1 MSSRLE
7 SRNFKAFALLSCS
20 VLALTAAPKVA
31 RAGGTF
37 VVDVTTDTSLTTPI
51 VTPPGYDQTTFAIGN
66 MATLTLQPGS
76 DPTATV
82 FITPL
87 TGSGALVNN
96 GNITT
101 VGAAIAPDGD
111 NFTDAGVT
119 ITNNGAITANLTG
132 ITVPSQAYAL
142 SNGSYGL
149 GDITNAGNIT
159 AIGGGGINTGPN
171 NNVTNSGNI
180 TADGTAINAFDSV
193 LINTGAIHSNQGAG
207 IYAFGNVG
215 YPASNSGTIYGKTIG
230 AELDGYTLTNS
241 GTITSPGVAVAVD
254 PYGTLINQAAG
265 VINGNIGVSI
275 YGYTFIAAIDNAG
288 TINGNVTFAR
298 PTDLNASDNSY
309 VGRTGSVLN
318 GTIFLGTGSVTN
330 AGLINGGAQSV
341 VFVGDAASTLTLQ
354 TGSTLIGDAVGSTT
368 VGATNALILQGNGT
382 ANNNFDNF
390 NTLDVQG
397 NGTWTLG
404 GNSTIGNT
412 SVTAGAL
419 VVTGELTSAFN
430 IHSGAT
436 LQGSSASLLAQ
447 GAVVD
452 SGALVFDQSTDG
464 TFANAI
470 TGTGNLTKQNSGALT
485 LSGNTSVALTTVAGG
500 SLIVTGTLT
509 SAIKVNS
516 GGLLQGTTASLLA
529 QGAIVD
535 NGQVVFDQATNGTFA
550 NAITGSGNLTKQN
563 LGALTLSGTSS
574 VGSTTIAGGTLI
586 VTGALSSAL
595 VVDSGATLQGNTATL
610 LAQGG
615 VVDNGQL
622 VFDQATNATFANAIT
637 GSGNLTKENVG
648 ALTLSGTSSV
658 GSTTVADG
666 TLIVTGPL
674 TSAFSVDS
682 GATLRGASS
691 SLLGAIADSGAVVFD
706 QATDGTSAD
715 AITGAGN
722 LTKLNSGNLTLSGT
736 SSVGSTTVAGGA
748 LIVTGALTSGY
759 TIDSGATL
767 QGNSSSLLAQGTV
780 ADNGALVFDQAA
792 NGTFANAIVGSGSL
806 VKENSGLLA
815 LNGISAVATTAVDAG
830 NLQIGDAAHPTAQL
844 TSVVTIAAGATLSGH
859 GTVVGGVTNN
869 GGTVSPGGTIG
880 VLTIDGDYSQ
890 TSTGTLSIEVT
901 PTTSST
907 LVVTGVAHLDGT
919 LQFVTDPGLYRKG
932 TTYDFLNAGSV
943 VGAFSSV
950 TSTNGVP
957 FDVVV
962 DGGGLSAV
970 ATAGNVV
977 ALGGTRNQTAVEHGF
992 VNYPMGV
999 SDFDPVANA
1008 LIALPTSAQQNA
1020 AFDRLGGEIDADFL
1034 TVGRDRTRDF
1044 LGGLEDQQALHGEQ
1058 DVTRDP
1064 ALWGYATG
1072 GADSVD
1078 GDGNAHSFN
1087 LSSVGAVIGGDADLG
1102 ANTTLGLAGSY
1113 DHTTIGLSGS
1123 PQSGDLDAG
1132 TIGLYGEQRL
1142 GVFFVDAA
1150 GSFSFDRGQTRRTIA
1165 FSTIDRR
1172 ADGTFTGNADGV
1184 LISVGAR
1191 LRAPGDWLIEPALT
1205 ITETGVRQG
1214 GFTEAGA
1221 TGADLAVSSK
1231 TEDSTESLAGAR
1243 FSKAFGDSGWRV
1255 DGRLAWAH
1263 EFNDAQ
1269 PNIAESFAAAPGTGF
1284 ELVGAKP
1291 GQDFA
1296 VIGAGLNFKA
1306 TTRLSFFGRYDGA
1319 FGGRQTD
1326 QSGDFGFKYAW

>member
-1 MSSRLE
+1 VSGRLE
-7 SRNFKAFALLSCS
+7 SRNFKVFALLSCS

-82 FITPL
+82 FVEPL

-101 VGAAIAPDGD
+101 AGPAIESDGF
-111 NFTDAGVT
+111 NVNYPSVT
-119 ITNNGAITANLTG
+119 VTNNGAITANLTG
-132 ITVPSQAYAL
+132 VPGGYAI
-142 SNGSYGL
+142 SNGAYEL
-149 GDITNAGNIT
+149 GDITNAGNVT
-159 AIGGGGINTGPN
+159 ATGGGGIYAFANYSL
-171 NNVTNSGNI
+171 TNSGNI
-180 TADGTAINAFDSV
+180 TADATAVYAFDNVVTNSG
-193 LINTGAIHSNQGAG
+193 TIHSNQGVG
-207 IYAFGNVG
+207 LYALGDVG
-215 YPASNSGTIYGKTIG
+215 FPASNTGTIYGEIVG
-230 AELDGYTLTNS
+230 AELDGYTLTNY
-241 GTITSPGVAVAVD
+241 GNITSPGLAVGLD
-254 PYGTLINQAAG
+254 PYGTLINKAGG
-265 VINGNIGVSI
+265 VINGNIAGEL
-275 YGYTFIAAIDNAG
+275 YGYTFDAGVDNAG
-288 TINGNVTFAR
+288 TINGDINYGVFVTQ
-298 PTDLNASDNSY
+298 TSNY
-309 VGRTGSVLN
+309 YIGRAGSVLN
-318 GTIFLGTGSVTN
+318 GNLSIGVGTVTN
-330 AGLINGGAQSV
+330 AGLINGGATSV
-341 VFVGDAASTLTLQ
+341 IFSGLGASTLTLQ
-354 TGSTLIGDAVGSTT
+354 TGSTLVGDAVGSTT

-390 NTLDVQG
+390 NTLDMQG

-412 SVTAGAL
+412 SVTAGTL
-419 VVTGELTSAFN
+419 VVTGELTSAFT
-430 IHSGAT
+430 IHAGAT

-452 SGALVFDQSTDG
+452 SGALVFDQATDG

-485 LSGNTSVALTTVAGG
+485 LSGASAVALTTVAGG

-509 SAIKVNS
+509 SAITVDS
-516 GGLLQGTTASLLA
+516 GGTLQGTTASLLA
-529 QGAIVD
+529 QGPIVD
-535 NGQVVFDQATNGTFA
+535 NGQVVFDQAADGTFA
-550 NAITGSGNLTKQN
+550 GAVTGSGSLTKQN
-563 LGALTLSGTSS
+563 AGALTLSGASS
-574 VGSTTIAGGTLI
+574 VASTTVAGGTLI
-586 VTGALSSAL
+586 VTGSLTSAF
-595 VVDSGATLQGNTATL
+595 VVDSGATLQGNTSTL

-622 VFDQATNATFANAIT
+622 VFDQAANATFANAIT
-637 GSGNLTKENVG
+637 GTGNLTKENAG
-648 ALTLSGTSSV
+648 TLTLSGTSSL

-674 TSAFSVDS
+674 TSAFSVGS

-691 SLLGAIADSGAVVFD
+691 TLLGAIADGGAVVFD
-706 QATDGTSAD
+706 QAVDGTSAD
-715 AITGAGN
+715 AIAGAGN

-748 LIVTGALTSGY
+748 LIVTGALASAFS
-759 TIDSGATL
+759 IDSGATL

-792 NGTFANAIVGSGSL
+792 NGAFANAIVGSGSL
-806 VKENSGLLA
+806 VKENSGLLV
-815 LNGISAVATTAVDAG
+815 LDGISAVATTAVNGG

-844 TSVVTIAAGATLSGH
+844 TSAVSIAAGATLSGH
-859 GTVVGGVTNN
+859 GTIVGNVTNN
-869 GGTVSPGGTIG
+869 GGTVAPGGTIG
-880 VLTIDGDYSQ
+880 TLTINGDYTQS
-890 TSTGTLSIEVT
+890 STGTLSLEVT

-907 LVVTGVAHLDGT
+907 LVVTGVAHLAGT
-919 LQFVTDPGLYRKG
+919 LQLVTDPGLYRKG

-943 VGAFSSV
+943 TGAFSSV

-957 FDVVV
+957 FDVVSA
-962 DGGGLSAV
+962 GGGLAAV

-1008 LIALPTSAQQNA
+1008 LIALPTNAQQNA

-1034 TVGRDRTRDF
+1034 TVGRDRTRGF
-1044 LGGLEDQQALHGEQ
+1044 LGGIEDQQALHGEQ
-1058 DVTRDP
+1058 DTTRDP

-1113 DHTTIGLSGS
+1113 DHSTIGLSGS

-1142 GVFFVDAA
+1142 GIFFVDAA
-1150 GSFSFDRGQTRRTIA
+1150 GSFSFDRGQSRRTIA

-1205 ITETGVRQG
+1205 ITETDVRQG

-1231 TEDSTESLAGAR
+1231 TEDSTESIAGAR

-1255 DGRLAWAH
+1255 DGQLAWAH

-1296 VIGAGLNFKA
+1296 VFGAGLNFKA